1 MRNNNTTE
9 YNRESRR
16 EFTNKNHVI
25 EHNFNVYIS
34 GSSQSHISPSTE
46 EWQKQQKQYTRVNYF
61 FNFFIEFFGFLLAHI
76 FAHNSIF
83 PCSRLHWKLV
93 LNTMYF
99 KLLWRTLLNPFMCV
113 CARIIFSSLLLFSAL
128 SSLIWYQQFAS
139 QTLTH
144 TARHRFNL
152 MDVLL
157 CLLYSLRFTNLANRK
172 IQEWWKK
179 ESNTII
185 MEV

>member
-1 MRNNNTTE
+1 MAKTTKTIH
-9 YNRESRR
+9 ESKLFFQFFYWIFRI
-16 EFTNKNHVI
+16 FTRA
-25 EHNFNVYIS
+25 Y
-34 GSSQSHISPSTE
+34 
-46 EWQKQQKQYTRVNYF
+46 
-61 FNFFIEFFGFLLAHI
+61 I

-128 SSLIWYQQFAS
+128 SSLIWYQFAS